1 MTVLTQAGLTL
12 AAMVPNL
19 LGARELGRTRP
30 IPRSGKYAQRK
41 LHKGFDKHLDDIKP
55 GATLDIGVAENYPK
69 GKTEIEGFNE
79 ARDNPA
85 RFASATSAGKDPGIA
100 INPNADRAYYAH
112 ELGHLASQQT
122 DLGYFISKLRQNPNL
137 ARAMGISMMTI
148 PGFAASLEAGDNDLD
163 TSIALA
169 ALTSAPV
176 LADEALATINAQQ
189 IMNKSGLRTSL
200 GQRGKLAGGLLS
212 YLAAPVI
219 AGTAGNFVGNQLDSD
234 S

>member
-1 MTVLTQAGLTL
+1 MLTQAGIAL
-12 AAMVPNL
+12 AAMIPNL
-19 LGARELGRTRP
+19 IGARELGRTRP

-55 GATLDIGVAENYPK
+55 GATLDMVVSENYPK
-69 GKTEIEGFNE
+69 AKTELEGINE
-79 ARDNPA
+79 ARKNA
-85 RFASATSAGKDPGIA
+85 NYFASSSVAGQDPLIA
-100 INPNADRAYYAH
+100 INPNADRVYYAH
-112 ELGHLASQQT
+112 ELGHLAAQQT
-122 DLGYFISKLRQNPNL
+122 DVGHFVNKLRQNPNL
-137 ARAMGISMMTI
+137 ARAMGISMMTL
-148 PGFAASLEAGDNDLD
+148 PGFAAAAESGDNDLD

-169 ALTSAPV
+169 ALSSAPV
-176 LADEALATINAQQ
+176 IADEALATVNAQQ

-234 S
+234 G